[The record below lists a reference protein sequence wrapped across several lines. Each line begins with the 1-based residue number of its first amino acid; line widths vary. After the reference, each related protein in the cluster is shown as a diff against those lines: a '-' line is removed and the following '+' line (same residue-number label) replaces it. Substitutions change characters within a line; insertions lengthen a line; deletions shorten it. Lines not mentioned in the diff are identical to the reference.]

1 MITALLILAAA
12 FAFAGPDVLAQA
24 RELLAKHAPQ
34 FGPRRSPA
42 AALLVVA
49 LVSWVGQPGDRAP
62 SPAPDGGPLVLR
74 GMFRGPTAA
83 EDAAT
88 IAALTEE
95 LAAEIEWDGM
105 QAEPFLKTGIS
116 VDTLRDRAR
125 ELRCRG
131 ISIGARQPAARDAI
145 AAYLE
150 QAVGKSGGPIS
161 PEQRARWITAFRDI
175 ARAAADVTR

>member
-1 MITALLILAAA
+1 MITALLILGAAL
-12 FAFAGPDVLAQA
+12 AFAGPDVMAQA
-24 RELLAKHAPQ
+24 RELLAKHAPKI
-34 FGPRRSPA
+34 GPRQAMA
-42 AALLVVA
+42 AALLALA
-49 LVSWVGQPGDRAP
+49 LVSWLGQAREQAP

-74 GMFRGPTAA
+74 GLFRGPSAA

-105 QAEPFLKTGIS
+105 QTEPLLKTGIA

-131 ISIGARQPAARDAI
+131 VSIGARQPQARDAI

>member
-1 MITALLILAAA
+1 MITAALILGAA
-12 FAFAGPDVLAQA
+12 FAFAGPDVLVQI
-24 RELLAKHAPQ
+24 RELMAKHAPKV
-34 FGPRRSPA
+34 GPRQA
-42 AALLVVA
+42 LAVALLVAALL
-49 LVSWVGQPGDRAP
+49 SWAGPQRDASPT
-62 SPAPDGGPLVLR
+62 PAPDAGPLVLR
-74 GMFRGPTAA
+74 GLFRGPSAA
-83 EDAAT
+83 EDANT

-95 LAAEIEWDGM
+95 LAAEIEWDGL
-105 QAEPFLKTGIS
+105 QPEPMFRTGVAI
-116 VDTLRDRAR
+116 DTLRDRAR

-131 ISIGARQPAARDAI
+131 VSIGARQPAARDAI